1 MKKSVIALILIAVLI
16 VIVSPGI
23 VGKLA
28 EQSVDDNLDWA
39 ATESG
44 ELVVTSESFD
54 RGWFSSEGQHR
65 VELGDGQLRAI
76 MVASDSSGEPLPAL
90 LINTRIDHG
99 LIPVS
104 SLGREQGSLT
114 PSLGNAVSTLTIDS
128 GDGEMLDLP
137 GTIYTKV
144 GLGGALDSR
153 YILEAGSQTVDN
165 GEVTWQAATIN
176 IVSSTGTGDIDV
188 SGDIG
193 TMTFANDQQVV
204 TIDSLT
210 FSGEQEATPY
220 GFHVG
225 DGKMSMGAMTITIA
239 GMEIGGM
246 DGIDLTARSS
256 VNDDIFAAD
265 MQLEYRGQTVPMFGD
280 ISIIADMA
288 VSGFNA
294 PALGAVSQKL
304 EEAAPSANPMAIYGD
319 GEEEFKDLVAAGFD
333 IAINQF
339 DIELPMGTVEATMT
353 IGVPESDRATFE
365 WTSLLLN
372 AVANADITIPEAL
385 VQLASSMDPTV
396 GAMIGMGYLKQNG
409 DVYEVKAAL
418 KQGLLTINGAPM
430 PIPTAAFR

>member
-1 MKKSVIALILIAVLI
+1 MKKGVIALILIAVLI

-28 EQSVDDNLDWA
+28 EQSVDDSLDWA

-54 RGWFSSEGQHR
+54 RGWFSSVGQHR
-65 VELGDGQLRAI
+65 VELGDGQFRAL
-76 MVASDSSGEPLPAL
+76 MAASDGSGKPLPAL

-104 SLGREQGSLT
+104 SLSREQGSLA
-114 PSLGNAVSTLTIDS
+114 PGLGNAVSTLAIDY
-128 GDGEMLDLP
+128 GDGETLDLP

-144 GLGGALDSR
+144 GLGGDLDSR
-153 YILEAGSQTVDN
+153 YLLEAGSQTVDD

-176 IVSSTGTGDIDV
+176 IVSSTSSGDIDV

-220 GFHVG
+220 GFHIG
-225 DGKMSMGAMTITIA
+225 DGKMSMGAMTATVA
-239 GMEIGGM
+239 GVEVGGM
-246 DGIDLTARSS
+246 DSIEVTASSS
-256 VNDDIFAAD
+256 VDDDLFAANVK
-265 MQLEYRGQTVPMFGD
+265 LEYLGQTVPMFGE
-280 ISIIADMA
+280 ISIIADVA
-288 VSGFNA
+288 ASGFNA
-294 PALGAVSQKL
+294 PALGAINQKL
-304 EEAAPSANPMAIYGD
+304 EQAAPSPDPMAIYGD
-319 GEEEFKDLVAAGFD
+319 GVEEFKDLVAAGFD
-333 IAINQF
+333 IAINQL
-339 DIELPMGTVEATMT
+339 DIVLPMGTVEAIMT
-353 IGVPESDRATFE
+353 VSIPESDRATFE

-372 AVANADITIPEAL
+372 AAASADVTIPESL
-385 VQLASSMDPTV
+385 VQLASSMDPAV

-430 PIPTAAFR
+430 PIPTAAFQ